1 MQYIL
6 YLYFIVIIYKYIYLY
21 KLIIYRANEVHNM
34 LQKGELNFDSAKVLY
49 IQFFFSNIVKI
60 IIIIYC
66 YT

>member
-49 IQFFFSNIVKI
+49 IQFFFSNIEKI
-60 IIIIYC
+60 IKIIFFYI
-66 YT
+66 